1 VQAEAN
7 RRIYQLRKEPF
18 QEMDEWL
25 KSLSRIWE
33 ERFDRLDQYLQL
45 QQEKR
50 RNEPEKGL
58 SE

>member
-45 QQEKR
+45 QQKKR
-50 RNEPEKGL
+50 KNEPEKEL

>member
-1 VQAEAN
+1 M
-7 RRIYQLRKEPF
+7 RKEPF

-45 QQEKR
+45 QQKKR
-50 RNEPEKGL
+50 KNEPEKEL